1 MEANK
6 GILESEIDTMPFAYV
21 DVEKGNEII
30 KKSFTYFVYTDCT
43 FSSKEREFK
52 EPIQSDSCFSR

>member
-1 MEANK
+1 M
-6 GILESEIDTMPFAYV
+6 SEIDTMPFAYV